1 MTTPTL
7 QHSDLDSVLLPW
19 VAHHRLH
26 LYTDCKGEEV
36 RTVSIVDDAG
46 DTYHIYAR
54 PDDSGQVAVGADLVT
69 RAGRHA
75 FFRER
80 QRFHLVQLSPLSA
93 LASSLDAALEQVQSV
108 DHSVRTHT
116 SMRTRPN
123 HALQRL

>member
-7 QHSDLDSVLLPW
+7 NYAELDPVLSPW
-19 VAHHRLH
+19 VARHRLH

-36 RTVSIVDDAG
+36 RNVAVVDDAG

-54 PDDSGQVAVGADLVT
+54 PDERSQVAVGADLVT

-80 QRFHLVQLSPLSA
+80 QRFHHLPIVPLSG
-93 LASSLDAALEQVQSV
+93 LASSLDTALEQVQSWIIQ
-108 DHSVRTHT
+108 SGHT
-116 SMRTRPN
+116 R
-123 HALQRL
+123 A